1 MAIDAIT
8 TATQNLAV
16 AFNNGART
24 TGNIAGQVTS
34 QTYTGPQTVIVSP
47 GIARLVNVS
56 IVASGIGTIQ
66 FFNSNNVS
74 TLPTS
79 SLLFVLPSDSPIGI
93 TQVGINFAVG
103 LCLVVGEGVSL
114 NCTYSQGTNGPVTQ

>member
-16 AFNNGART
+16 AFNNNART

-34 QTYTGPQTVIVSP
+34 QTYTGPLTVNISP
-47 GIARLVNVS
+47 GVVRLANVS
-56 IVASGIGTIQ
+56 VVVSGSGSVSFYNNSGTVNLVTNQ
-66 FFNSNNVS
+66 
-74 TLPTS
+74 
-79 SLLFVLPSDSPIGI
+79 LLFVLEPSSPIGI
-93 TQVGINFAVG
+93 TQVGINFSIG
-103 LCLVVGEGVSL
+103 LTLVIGSGVSL

>member
-16 AFNNGART
+16 AFNNNART

-34 QTYTGPQTVIVSP
+34 QTYTGPLTVNISP
-47 GIARLVNVS
+47 GVVRLANVS
-56 IVASGIGTIQ
+56 VVVSGSGSVSFYNNSGTVNLVTNQ
-66 FFNSNNVS
+66 
-74 TLPTS
+74 
-79 SLLFVLPSDSPIGI
+79 LLFVLAPSSPIGI
-93 TQVGINFAVG
+93 TQVGINFSIG
-103 LCLVVGEGVSL
+103 LTLVIGSGVSL

>member
-34 QTYTGPQTVIVSP
+34 QTYAGPQTIVVTS

-56 IVASGIGTIQ
+56 VVIAGTGTVQ
-66 FFNSNNVS
+66 FYNSNNTAALPAS
-74 TLPTS
+74 T
-79 SLLFVLPSDSPIGI
+79 LLFVLPSDSPIGI

-103 LCLVVGEGVSL
+103 LCLVVGEGVSI